1 MAILMVISAIQFIG
15 VTCLMNHVILFL
27 RPLKMKDW
35 LLCWIK
41 SSTLNRMNFA
51 SENTLPLLCPLSS
64 LPLRWRERWVSDTSA
79 FSYLAE
85 SSFKVAVSCYSE
97 DFMFIFH
104 KRITENMTWYHR
116 IRHSTHTGCCW
127 LLHFIIIYLWKC
139 ISRDRILESKILHKY
154 WKSTRVWQHTL
165 LGFTLLLNYF
175 FSEHQYWTSLRN
187 II

>member
-1 MAILMVISAIQFIG
+1 MSDISPFYFTLTIHLMAILMVISAIQFIG

-51 SENTLPLLCPLSS
+51 SENTLPLFCPLSS

-85 SSFKVAVSCYSE
+85 SSFKVAVSCSSE

-104 KRITENMTWYHR
+104 KRITENMTWYHS
-116 IRHSTHTGCCW
+116 IRHSTQSQAAADS
-127 LLHFIIIYLWKC
+127 Y
-139 ISRDRILESKILHKY
+139 ILSL
-154 WKSTRVWQHTL
+154 
-165 LGFTLLLNYF
+165 FTYGNA
-175 FSEHQYWTSLRN
+175 
-187 II
+187 